1 MDTTDRCQ
9 PERRSGLRREIDQSF
24 KTAARRLGYSSQ
36 EELLEA
42 IATGEL
48 VLLHSP
54 LTPENRMR
62 AAENLQKIEHLIQA
76 SQPFT
81 VSCKEAVEIHI
92 IYAEIVIWRNVWTM
106 HCRTALI
113 NQATIPI
120 HELYNIRTLEMEWK
134 PWRVTLQ

>member
-1 MDTTDRCQ
+1 MDTPNYCQ
-9 PERRSGLRREIDQSF
+9 SERRNNLRRKTDQSF
-24 KTAARRLGYSSQ
+24 GVAARRLGYGSQ

-54 LTPENRMR
+54 LTLDDRMR
-62 AAENLQKIEHLIQA
+62 AAENLQKIEYLIQA
-76 SQPFT
+76 SQSFT

-92 IYAEIVIWRNVWTM
+92 IYAEIVIWRDIWAM
-106 HCRTALI
+106 HCRTTLI
-113 NQATIPI
+113 NQATIPV
-120 HELYNIRTLEMEWK
+120 HELYNIKELKMEWK